1 MQNVA
6 NGTCPHKDI
15 VLRLE
20 KDMYFGNGKPG
31 MTTRMA
37 AQETITE
44 QIASSLK
51 WIVRLLVGTFL
62 SGIAGIIVALV
73 VGHR

>member
-1 MQNVA
+1 MKPV
-6 NGTCPHKDI
+6 NGTCPHDAI

-37 AQETITE
+37 AVETITE
-44 QIASSLK
+44 QIAGSLR

-62 SGIAGIIVALV
+62 TGVAGIIVALV